1 MARWL
6 FEQGQVTTGTEKN
19 EMAAVAWGSLI
30 LAEALAGLGQGDGP
44 EARSA
49 LLRAATLAE
58 QLGLVPL
65 ADRLTVLQNLK

>member
-1 MARWL
+1 
-6 FEQGQVTTGTEKN
+6 
-19 EMAAVAWGSLI
+19 MAAVAWGSLI